1 MRVLVTGGAGYILK
15 KTNSSLSGPCSGTK
29 PPVACT
35 VLQRSCGW
43 TPQYQN
49 LDSIV
54 SSPWAWMQSHPGGY
68 PKHI

>member
-35 VLQRSCGW
+35 VLQRSRAGHRNIRTLIRLWVPLGPGC
-43 TPQYQN
+43 
-49 LDSIV
+49 
-54 SSPWAWMQSHPGGY
+54 SPHPGSY